1 MIHLLSLSKS
11 YPGPGN
17 RPNVVFRPTSIT
29 LPADRRV
36 AILGERREGKSVL
49 LQLLAGA
56 EQPDHGRVI
65 APVRFSPVVNARSV
79 LHPQL
84 SVFENIRYLARLFGM
99 DADPLAAAVDAIC
112 GIGPRMFEP
121 VRLQDSVQ
129 RRMIETAVV
138 FALPF
143 DCYLIDSVGGKAPE
157 MLDLSI
163 DIAVRRQAGV
173 IFAANQPKLAR
184 QFADFAV
191 VISDHV
197 LHPFGDVQKAIEFHE
212 RRSRQ

>member
-1 MIHLLSLSKS
+1 MIHLLAVSKS
-11 YPGPGN
+11 YSGVGN
-17 RPNVVFRPTSIT
+17 RPNVVFRPTSVT

-56 EQPDHGRVI
+56 EPPDHGRVI
-65 APVRFSPVVNARSV
+65 APVRLSPVVNARSV

-84 SVFENIRYLARLFGM
+84 SVFENVRYLARLFGM
-99 DADPLAAAVDAIC
+99 NTDRLAAAVDAIC
-112 GIGPRMFEP
+112 KIGPQMFQP
-121 VRLQDSVQ
+121 VKLQDAMQ
-129 RRMIETAVV
+129 RRTIETAVV

-157 MLDLSI
+157 MLDLSL
-163 DIAVRRQAGV
+163 DIASRRQAGV

-184 QFADFAV
+184 QYADFAV
-191 VISDHV
+191 VISDHM

-212 RRSRQ
+212 RRTRH